1 MRLCFLAAGNSVH
14 SHRWIRFFAEK
25 GHDIF
30 WISLAPLDEQALPG
44 VTCYDLSSDFGRLAS
59 LAAAVPKI
67 RRIIR
72 EITPE
77 VVHAHY
83 AGSYGVLGAISG
95 FQPLVLTAWGSDILF
110 AGRAP
115 VKSALVK
122 WVLRKANLITCDAD
136 HMVEVMR
143 ALGTDTKKIHL
154 VFFGVEVDRFC
165 PGPSEEEIR
174 AKWGAQGRRVVMSL
188 RNLEPIYNVGTL
200 IEAVP
205 RVIAAVPKTR
215 FVIAGGG
222 SQESALKELA
232 RGLGVEASVIFIG
245 RYLNSDLPKML
256 RSADV
261 YVSTSLSDAGIA
273 ASTAEAMASGLPVV
287 ITDTGEN
294 RRWVEEGESGFVVAA
309 RDSSALAEKLILLL
323 KDFQKRADM
332 GQAARA
338 VIVERNNYVRE
349 MEKMEVL
356 YRDLLIG
363 RSA

>member
-1 MRLCFLAAGNSVH
+1 M
-14 SHRWIRFFAEK
+14 
-25 GHDIF
+25 
-30 WISLAPLDEQALPG
+30 
-44 VTCYDLSSDFGRLAS
+44 
-59 LAAAVPKI
+59 
-67 RRIIR
+67 
-72 EITPE
+72 
-77 VVHAHY
+77 
-83 AGSYGVLGAISG
+83 
-95 FQPLVLTAWGSDILF
+95 
-110 AGRAP
+110 
-115 VKSALVK
+115 
-122 WVLRKANLITCDAD
+122 
-136 HMVEVMR
+136 
-143 ALGTDTKKIHL
+143 
-154 VFFGVEVDRFC
+154 
-165 PGPSEEEIR
+165 
-174 AKWGAQGRRVVMSL
+174 
-188 RNLEPIYNVGTL
+188 
-200 IEAVP
+200 
-205 RVIAAVPKTR
+205 
-215 FVIAGGG
+215 
-222 SQESALKELA
+222 
-232 RGLGVEASVIFIG
+232 IFIG